1 MITEGTIIS
10 DNFLLNNKKA
20 VLLYHQ
26 YAKDLPIIDFHNHL
40 CPKQIADNKKFENL
54 TDIWLKGD
62 HYKWRAMRALGVDE
76 NLITGNAADEAKFNA
91 WAKIVPATVR
101 NPLFHW
107 THMELKNPFGIDHYL
122 NETSARGIY
131 DKASELLS
139 GDEFSTQSLLT
150 RFKVEMVGTTDD
162 PCDQLEHHKRLIE
175 AGSEIKVKPSFRPD
189 KVLLIAQADQFKAYL
204 KALAAAAET
213 EITDI
218 PSLIDALQKRV
229 DYFDQHQGSI
239 SDHGLSI
246 VPSEFVL
253 TASEEQEF
261 KSFLQTDQSQFS
273 NPNAFAGFVLT
284 ELCKMYHEKNW
295 VQQFHIGAIRNNNSG
310 MFKKLGADA
319 GFDSIGD
326 YKHAENLSA
335 FLGYLSLSDQ
345 LAQTVVYNL
354 NPADNEV
361 IACMVGNFA
370 DGRVKGKM
378 QFGSGWWFLDQKDG
392 IEKQLNTLSNM
403 GIVSNFIGML
413 TDSRSFLSY
422 SRHEYFRRVLC
433 NLFGT
438 EMQDGLLPDDEQWI
452 GKIIQDICYYNAK
465 SYFGLDK

>member
-1 MITEGTIIS
+1 MTEGTIIS
-10 DNFLLNNKKA
+10 DNFLLSNKKA
-20 VLLYHQ
+20 VLLYHE
-26 YAKDLPIIDFHNHL
+26 YAKHLPIIDFHNHL

-76 NLITGNAADEAKFNA
+76 NLITGDAADEDKFNA

-107 THMELKNPFGIDHYL
+107 THMELKNPFGVDRYL
-122 NETSARGIY
+122 NESTAKGIY
-131 DKASELLS
+131 DQGAELLS
-139 GDEFSTQSLLT
+139 GDEFSTQSLLN

-162 PCDQLEHHKRLIE
+162 PCDNLEHHKRLIE
-175 AGSEIKVKPSFRPD
+175 AGCEIKVKPSFRPD
-189 KVLLIAQADQFKAYL
+189 KVLLIAQRDQFKAYV

-218 PSLIDALQKRV
+218 ASLIDALRKRV
-229 DYFDQHQGSI
+229 DYFDQHGGSI

-246 VPSEFVL
+246 VPSVFVL
-253 TASEEQEF
+253 SAAEEQEF
-261 KSFLQTDQSQFS
+261 KTFLQSDQAEFS

-284 ELCKMYHEKNW
+284 ELCKLYHEKNW

-335 FLGYLSLSDQ
+335 FLGYLSLTDQ

-361 IACMVGNFA
+361 IASMVGNFA

-392 IEKQLNTLSNM
+392 IEKQLNALSNM

-433 NLFGT
+433 NLFGA
-438 EMQDGLLPDDEQWI
+438 EMQDGLLPDDEKWI
-452 GKIIQDICYYNAK
+452 GQIIQDICYYNAK
-465 SYFGLDK
+465 GYFGLDK